1 MHSLSVHPKS
11 YTGRSLMI
19 EPDRD
24 EINGRTQYGY
34 ISLWLL
40 TSWLCNPLG
49 AAQ

>member
-11 YTGRSLMI
+11 YIGRSLMI
-19 EPDRD
+19 ESDRD

-34 ISLWLL
+34 RCGFLL
-40 TSWLCNPLG
+40 LGFANPLG